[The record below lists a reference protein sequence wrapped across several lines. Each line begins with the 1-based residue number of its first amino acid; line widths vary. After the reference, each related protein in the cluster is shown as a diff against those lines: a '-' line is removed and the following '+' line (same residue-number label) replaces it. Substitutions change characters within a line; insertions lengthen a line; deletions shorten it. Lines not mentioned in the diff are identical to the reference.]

1 MDEALREVAFELNG
15 RPVTVTVREHESL
28 METLRERFH
37 LTSVKNGCAPQGQCG
52 ACLAL
57 VDGAPKTT
65 CSKPTTKVQGHRVT
79 TLEGVGEAVRERL
92 ARAFAS
98 VGGVQCGFCLP
109 AIALHATAFVE
120 HFPRPTREEIAHHFD
135 QNLCRCTGYQK
146 LFDAIALFAAITRG
160 EAELP
165 APASDARGGR
175 IGQPLAHVRARSTVL
190 GERPFVADM
199 QVPGLLHGA
208 LVLSAHARAK
218 VVRVDVSRARAM
230 PGVVAVT
237 TAADVPGER
246 WTGLIE
252 KDWPV
257 YVAEGEEVRC
267 VGDVLAAVAA
277 EDEHAAREAAAAIEV
292 EYEVLEPTLD
302 AFESLAPGA
311 RAVNPWHDNTLSRTV
326 LARGDAAAALA
337 TSAHVVSG
345 RWTTQRI
352 EHAFMEPES
361 CLAIPDAD
369 GGLKVYSQGQGIF
382 DDQRTI
388 AQVLGVPTER
398 VQVELAAAGG
408 AFGGKEDVSVQA
420 QAGLLAHKTGRPVRV
435 TLSRDESVR
444 LHPKRHPLTMDYEVG
459 CDADG
464 HLTAVRARIVGDS
477 GAYASVG
484 AKVLERA
491 AGHACG
497 PYRVPTI
504 DLQSVAAYTNNPP
517 SGAMRGFGVPQ
528 VAFAIEGC
536 MDLLADEVGI
546 DRFEI
551 RWRNALE
558 VGDVYSTG
566 QVLDKSVGIKAT
578 LAAVRPHWEAARAAG
593 RAVGIACGLK
603 NSGLGNGATET
614 GRVSVVVEA
623 RDRVV
628 VHSCFSEMGQGL
640 FTVLTQC
647 VVEETGIDPA
657 LIEVMADTTFA
668 LASGQTT
675 GSRGTLLAGRAVR
688 EAARKLAA
696 DLGAHGGLGGVVGRV
711 YAGEIVID
719 DTTRPGAPGKVKTHT
734 SFGFATQLVVLDA
747 AGKLERIVAA
757 HDVGRALNP
766 DNCVG
771 QVQGAVAMGLGYAL
785 SESLELKEGHPETS
799 KLRDLGVLRGSDV
812 PEVEVILIEEPEPEG
827 PYGAKGVGE
836 IGLVPT
842 AAAVAGA
849 LRDFDGVTRHA
860 LPMRD
865 CPAARAISVGHHPHG
880 HPHERGHHP

>member
-1 MDEALREVAFELNG
+1 MNEALREVGFELNG
-15 RPVTVTVREHESL
+15 QAVTVVCREHETL

-37 LTSVKNGCAPQGQCG
+37 LGSIKNGCAPQGQCG

-57 VDGAPKTT
+57 VDGQPKTT
-65 CSKPTTKVQGHRVT
+65 CSKPTTKVHGRRVT
-79 TLEGVGEAVRERL
+79 TLEGIDEGARERL
-92 ARAFAS
+92 VRCFAS

-146 LFDAIALFAAITRG
+146 LFDAIELFAAVTRG
-160 EAELP
+160 KAPLP
-165 APASDARGGR
+165 VPAGDGH
-175 IGQPLAHVRARSTVL
+175 IGQPLAHPRAKATVL
-190 GERPFVADM
+190 GERPFVADLV
-199 QVPGLLHGA
+199 VPGLLHGA
-208 LVLSAHARAK
+208 LVLSAHAHAR
-218 VVRVDVSRARAM
+218 VVRIDVRRAAAL
-230 PGVVAVT
+230 PGVSAIVT
-237 TAADVPGER
+237 AEDVPGER

-252 KDWPV
+252 RDWPV
-257 YVAEGEEVRC
+257 LVAAGEEVRC
-267 VGDVLAAVAA
+267 VGDVLAAIAA
-277 EDEHAAREAAAAIEV
+277 EDEHTARAAAALVEV
-292 EYEVLEPTLD
+292 EYEVLAPTLD
-302 AFESLAPGA
+302 PFASLEPAA
-311 RAVNPWHDNTLSRTV
+311 RRVNPRHDNALSVTR
-326 LARGDAAAALA
+326 LARGEAEAALA
-337 TSAHVVSG
+337 ASAHVVSG

-361 CLAIPDAD
+361 CLAIPEGD
-369 GGLKVYSQGQGIF
+369 GGLKVFSQGQGIF
-382 DDQRTI
+382 DDQRAI
-388 AQVLGVPTER
+388 AAVLGVPSER
-398 VQVELAAAGG
+398 VRVELTAAGG
-408 AFGGKEDVSVQA
+408 AFGGKEDLSVQA
-420 QAGLLAHKTGRPVRV
+420 HAALLAHKTARPVRV

-444 LHPKRHPLTMDYEVG
+444 VHPKRHPLTMDYTVG
-459 CDADG
+459 CDGAG

-497 PYRVPTI
+497 PYRVPAI
-504 DLQSVAAYTNNPP
+504 DIESVAAYTNNPP

-536 MDLLADEVGI
+536 LDLLAAKAGI

-558 VGDVYSTG
+558 IGDVYATG
-566 QVLDKSVGIKAT
+566 QVLEKSVGMRRT

-603 NSGLGNGATET
+603 NSGLGNGAIET
-614 GRVSVVVEA
+614 GRVSIVVEGE
-623 RDRVV
+623 DRVV

-647 VVEETGIDPA
+647 VVEETGIAPRV
-657 LIEVMADTTFA
+657 IEVVADTTFA

-688 EAARKLAA
+688 DAARRLAA
-696 DLGAHGGLGGVVGRV
+696 DLAAHGGLEGIVGRV
-711 YAGEIVID
+711 YAGEVVID
-719 DTTRPGAPGKVKTHT
+719 DTTKPGAPGRVKTHT
-734 SFGFATQLVVLDA
+734 SFGFATQMVVLDER
-747 AGKLERIVAA
+747 GKLARVVAA

-771 QVQGAVAMGLGYAL
+771 QVQGAVVMGLGYAL
-785 SESLELKEGHPETS
+785 SESLETKDGHPETTR
-799 KLRDLGVLRGSDV
+799 LRDLGVMRGSDV
-812 PEVEVILIEEPEPEG
+812 PPIEVILVEEPEPEG
-827 PYGAKGVGE
+827 PYGGKGVGE

-849 LRDFDGVTRHA
+849 LRDFDGVTRYA

-865 CPAARAISVGHHPHG
+865 SPAARALSVGHHPHG
-880 HPHERGHHP
+880 HHHERGDAS